1 MRPDTKIATCNYC
14 GSRSILKLTAR
25 QGHEL
30 ACGSC
35 GAPIHDLKWLKKP
48 EPTAAPKEKY
58 RPKPKP
64 ATFASM
70 PKRRKNKKRRK
81 TNWKKGL
88 KKAWDV
94 LEDIFD

>member
-14 GSRSILKLTAR
+14 GSRTILKLTAR
-25 QGHEL
+25 KGHEL

-35 GAPIHDLKWLKKP
+35 GAPIHDLKWLKPP
-48 EPTAAPKEKY
+48 EPASKPKEKY
-58 RPKPKP
+58 APRPVS
-64 ATFASM
+64 FASM
-70 PKRRKNKKRRK
+70 PKPRKQKKRRK
-81 TNWKKGL
+81 TNWKKGF